1 MNDLAQLLQRALP
14 EVVKQ
19 FNQQVLPAL
28 ETQVWRRSA
37 RQMFSAI
44 RSDQISVEKSKQFNW
59 PINNLLID
67 TVNQQAGT
75 PVLEDTQDRGQDLI
89 YLPTNTPIEDK
100 NTFGSGAGWTGNGF
114 DKTDWHLLKKFH
126 TNDDC
131 RIIDGFAC
139 LVDLSKTVS
148 RWGDKNGRQRVG
160 LNLASADRD
169 HIIVIWGSL
178 ECKRKWARPV
188 AKEFSCD

>member
-1 MNDLAQLLQRALP
+1 MNTLAQHLAQALP
-14 EVVKQ
+14 KMVQE

-28 ETQVWRRSA
+28 EQQVWRRSA

-67 TVNQQAGT
+67 QVNEVAGAE
-75 PVLEDTQDRGQDLI
+75 VLLDTQDRGQDLI
-89 YLPTNTPIEDK
+89 YVPTNTPIEDK
-100 NTFGSGAGWTGNGF
+100 NTFGAGMGWTGNGF
-114 DKTDWHLLKKFH
+114 DKTDWHLLKKFR
-126 TNDDC
+126 TDDDC

-139 LVDLSKTVS
+139 LVDLSKTAS

-160 LNLASADRD
+160 LNLASADQD
-169 HIIVIWGSL
+169 NIIVVWGSL
-178 ECKRKWARPV
+178 DCKRKWARPV
-188 AKEFSCD
+188 NHGFRG